1 MEEYMNS
8 LEQQLNIKYF
18 YLKSYL
24 FSHLSIRIMLMCFLH
39 TLPPLALQ
47 LPEHC
52 VHAYDVTSVTYSR

>member
-24 FSHLSIRIMLMCFLH
+24 FSHLSIRIMLMCFYTRYRPWL
-39 TLPPLALQ
+39 
-47 LPEHC
+47 
-52 VHAYDVTSVTYSR
+52 YSYQSTACMPTM